1 MGVTY
6 VMVYDVPMATTDDGL
21 RERKKRQT
29 RTAISE
35 TATELFAR
43 QGFERTTI
51 AEVAREA
58 GVAKMT
64 VTNYFALKEDLV
76 FDRRGE
82 IVDRLAAAVR
92 TRDPDGTVLEAIRA
106 AFARGLDDRDPT
118 YGFLGPRFARMVG
131 SSPALI
137 ASERSMLNGQE
148 QALAAELARGPG
160 DVEMELAAAALA
172 SVFRVLYYEGRRR
185 MLDGEPTDETVTALR
200 RLAGDGFDRL
210 AAALPPALAS

>member
-1 MGVTY
+1 MLYG
-6 VMVYDVPMATTDDGL
+6 VPMATTSDGL

-29 RTAISE
+29 RDAISQS
-35 TATELFAR
+35 ATELFAR

-51 AEVAREA
+51 ADVAREA

-76 FDRRGE
+76 FDLRAE

-92 TRDPDGTVLEAIRA
+92 TRDVAQPARSVLDAIRA
-106 AFARGLDDRDPT
+106 AFNQGLDDRDPT
-118 YGFLGPRFARMVG
+118 FGFVGPRFAEMVRL
-131 SSPALI
+131 SPALI
-137 ASERSMLNGQE
+137 ASERSMLNEQE

-185 MLDGEPTDETVTALR
+185 MLDGEPTDETVAALR
-200 RLAGDGFDRL
+200 QLAADGFDRV
-210 AAALPPALAS
+210 AAALPPALVSD

>member
-1 MGVTY
+1 MG
-6 VMVYDVPMATTDDGL
+6 YDLPMATTEDGL

-29 RTAISE
+29 RAAISE

-43 QGFERTTI
+43 QGFEQTTI

-76 FDRRGE
+76 FDRRAE

-92 TRDPDGTVLEAIRA
+92 TRDAGPPAAPVLDAIRA
-106 AFARGLDDRDPT
+106 AFDRGLDDRDPT
-118 YGFLGPRFARMVG
+118 WGFLGPRFAEMVG
-131 SSPALI
+131 ASPALS
-137 ASERSMLNGQE
+137 ASERSMLNAQE

-185 MLDGEPTDETVTALR
+185 MLDGEPTDQTVATLR
-200 RLAGDGFDRL
+200 RLARDGFDRV
-210 AAALPPALAS
+210 AAALPPALVS

>member
-1 MGVTY
+1 
-6 VMVYDVPMATTDDGL
+6 MVYAVPVATTEDGL

-29 RTAISE
+29 RDAISA

-43 QGFERTTI
+43 QGFEQTTI
-51 AEVAREA
+51 ADVAREA

-76 FDRRGE
+76 FDRRAE
-82 IVDRLAAAVR
+82 IIDRLAAAVR
-92 TRDPDGTVLEAIRA
+92 GRETGPSARPVVDAIRA
-106 AFARGLDDRDPT
+106 AFERGLDDRDPT
-118 YGFLGPRFARMVG
+118 FGFLGPRFAEMVRA
-131 SSPALI
+131 SPALV

-185 MLDGEPTDETVTALR
+185 MLAGEPTDETVTALR
-200 RLAGDGFDRL
+200 RLARDGFDRL
-210 AAALPPALAS
+210 AAALPPALVS

>member
-1 MGVTY
+1 
-6 VMVYDVPMATTDDGL
+6 MATTDGGL

-29 RTAISE
+29 RAAISR

-43 QGFERTTI
+43 QGFEQTTI
-51 AEVAREA
+51 ADVAREA

-76 FDRRGE
+76 FDLRAK

-92 TRDPDGTVLEAIRA
+92 TREAAPSPVSVLDAIRA
-106 AFARGLDDRDPT
+106 AFDRGLDDRDPT
-118 YGFLGPRFARMVG
+118 FGFLGRRFAEMVG
-131 SSPALI
+131 ASPALV
-137 ASERSMLNGQE
+137 ASERSMLDAQE
-148 QALAAELARGPG
+148 RALAAELARGPG

-185 MLDGEPTDETVTALR
+185 MLAGEPTDETVAALR

-210 AAALPPALAS
+210 AAPLPAMLLS

>member
-1 MGVTY
+1 
-6 VMVYDVPMATTDDGL
+6 MAMTEGGL

-29 RTAISE
+29 RDAISA

-43 QGFERTTI
+43 QGFEQTTI
-51 AEVAREA
+51 ADVAREA

-76 FDRRGE
+76 FDLRAE

-92 TRDPDGTVLEAIRA
+92 TRAPDRSVLDAIRA
-106 AFARGLDDRDPT
+106 AFDRGLDDRDPT
-118 YGFLGPRFARMVG
+118 FGFLGPRFAEMVG

-137 ASERSMLNGQE
+137 ASERSMLNEQE
-148 QALAAELARGPG
+148 QVLSAELARGPG

-185 MLDGEPTDETVTALR
+185 MLDGEPTDKTVAALR
-200 RLAGDGFDRL
+200 RLAREAFDRV
-210 AAALPPALAS
+210 AAALPPALLS

>member
-1 MGVTY
+1 M
-6 VMVYDVPMATTDDGL
+6 TTTGDGM

-29 RTAISE
+29 RDAISQ

-51 AEVAREA
+51 ADVAREA

-76 FDRRGE
+76 FDLRAE

-92 TRDPDGTVLEAIRA
+92 TRDTAQPARSVLDAIRA
-106 AFARGLDDRDPT
+106 AFNQGLDDLDPT
-118 YGFLGPRFARMVG
+118 FGFLGPRFAEMVR

-137 ASERSMLNGQE
+137 ASERSMLDAQE
-148 QALAAELARGPG
+148 QALAAALARGPG

-172 SVFRVLYYEGRRR
+172 SVFRILYYEGRRR
-185 MLDGEPTDETVTALR
+185 MLDGEPTDETVAALR
-200 RLAGDGFDRL
+200 QLASDGFDRV
-210 AAALPPALAS
+210 AAALPPALVSD

>member
-1 MGVTY
+1 M
-6 VMVYDVPMATTDDGL
+6 TTTGDGL

-29 RTAISE
+29 RDAISQ

-51 AEVAREA
+51 ADVAREA

-76 FDRRGE
+76 FDLRAE

-92 TRDPDGTVLEAIRA
+92 TRDTAQPGRSVLDAIRA
-106 AFARGLDDRDPT
+106 AFNQGLDDLDPT
-118 YGFLGPRFARMVG
+118 FGFLGPRFAEMVR

-137 ASERSMLNGQE
+137 ASERSMLDAQE
-148 QALAAELARGPG
+148 QALAAALARGPG

-172 SVFRVLYYEGRRR
+172 SVFRILYYEGRRR
-185 MLDGEPTDETVTALR
+185 MLDGEPTDETVAALR
-200 RLAGDGFDRL
+200 QLASDGFDRV
-210 AAALPPALAS
+210 AAALPPALVSD

>member
-1 MGVTY
+1 MIYG
-6 VMVYDVPMATTDDGL
+6 VPMATTGDGL

-29 RTAISE
+29 RDAISQ

-51 AEVAREA
+51 ADVAREA

-76 FDRRGE
+76 FDLRAE

-92 TRDPDGTVLEAIRA
+92 TRDAAQPARSVLDAIRA
-106 AFARGLDDRDPT
+106 AFNQGLDDLDPT
-118 YGFLGPRFARMVG
+118 FGFLGPRFAEMVR

-137 ASERSMLNGQE
+137 ASERSMLNAQE

-172 SVFRVLYYEGRRR
+172 SVFRVLYYEARRR
-185 MLDGEPTDETVTALR
+185 MLGGEPTDETVAALR
-200 RLAGDGFDRL
+200 QLASDGFDRV
-210 AAALPPALAS
+210 AAALPPALVSD